1 MGESRQELLAWLNN
15 LLQLNVTKVEQCG
28 TGAALCQIYDSI
40 FQDLPMS
47 RVKFNVNTEY
57 AYLQNFKILQNAFT
71 KHQIERPVPVES
83 LVKCKMQDNLE
94 FLQWSKRY
102 WDQYYPGGDYDALAR
117 RKGAGGAP
125 AATAP
130 AAVSSRTS
138 GAGAGATSAAR
149 RGTTPTTSTNSAA
162 RGARPTTGGASAAVS
177 AENTQLKQTVEGLE
191 RERDFYFSKLR
202 DIELLLQQAVEQDP
216 EIEKA
221 EDGLVKHIQAILYST
236 EEGFEIPAESEG
248 GVVDDQET
256 F

>member
-117 RKGAGGAP
+117 RKAAGGAP
-125 AATAP
+125 AAAAP
-130 AAVSSRTS
+130 TPVSSRTS
-138 GAGAGATSAAR
+138 GAGVGATSAAR
-149 RGTTPTTSTNSAA
+149 RGTTPTAAATSAA
-162 RGARPTTGGASAAVS
+162 RGARQPTGTASAAVL

-202 DIELLLQQAVEQDP
+202 DIELLLQQAVDQDP

-236 EEGFEIPAESEG
+236 EEGFEIPAEAEG
-248 GVVDDQET
+248 GAVDDQET